1 MQKQNSVIKNYILSS
16 EKYVLKDE
24 ISKYRDNSMNICV
37 KVEKQEKLRFLV
49 RDNQTINFIV

>member
-1 MQKQNSVIKNYILSS
+1 MQKQNPVIKNYILSS

-24 ISKYRDNSMNICV
+24 NSKYRDNSMNICV
-37 KVEKQEKLRFLV
+37 KVEKQEKLRFLA

>member
-1 MQKQNSVIKNYILSS
+1 MQKQNPVIKNYILSS

-24 ISKYRDNSMNICV
+24 ISKYRNNSMNICV

-49 RDNQTINFIV
+49 RDNQSINFIV

>member
-1 MQKQNSVIKNYILSS
+1 MQKQNPVIKNYILSS

-24 ISKYRDNSMNICV
+24 NSKYRDNSMNICV
-37 KVEKQEKLRFLV
+37 KVEKQEKLRLLV

>member
-1 MQKQNSVIKNYILSS
+1 MQKQNPVIKNYILSS
-16 EKYVLKDE
+16 EKYVLKEE
-24 ISKYRDNSMNICV
+24 ISKYRDNSMNICI

>member
-1 MQKQNSVIKNYILSS
+1 MQKQNPVIKNYILSS

-37 KVEKQEKLRFLV
+37 KVEKQEKLRFLF

>member
-1 MQKQNSVIKNYILSS
+1 MQKQNPVIKNYILSS

-49 RDNQTINFIV
+49 RDNQNINFIV

>member
-1 MQKQNSVIKNYILSS
+1 MQKQNPVIKNYILSS

-24 ISKYRDNSMNICV
+24 NSKYRDNSMNICV

-49 RDNQTINFIV
+49 RHNQTINFIV